1 MPRPELLVA
10 LMVPLLTAGG
20 CDRTPRCGIGREE
33 QRVLAE
39 RALLDT
45 LDRARR
51 ESVIEGRKVTSW
63 IVVRSAKASPLD
75 PEFAPK

>member
-1 MPRPELLVA
+1 MPRPELLAA
-10 LMVPLLTAGG
+10 LMVPLLAAAG
-20 CDRTPRCGIGREE
+20 CDRAPRRGIGREE

-51 ESVIEGRKVTSW
+51 ESVIEGRKITKW
-63 IVVRSAKASPLD
+63 IVVRSAKVSPLD